1 METETQ
7 NEGTMAQ
14 PRIRPRPV
22 DGAPGSGP
30 GGQPTPIAATG
41 TAGAPGAQATG
52 IALGP
57 RDLIQGK
64 LVYDGDLR
72 VQGTLEGEATVSG
85 DLSVEGQGT
94 VKAKV
99 EARNLAV
106 RGTLDG
112 EASVRER
119 LLIAGSGSVQGNV
132 KVARLAIED
141 GGVLNGNVT
150 MEKREPGNNR
160 PRGEGASG

>member
-22 DGAPGSGP
+22 DGSQGSGP
-30 GGQPTPIAATG
+30 GAQPAPTPAGGPRAA
-41 TAGAPGAQATG
+41 G

-64 LVYDGDLR
+64 LVYEGDLR
-72 VQGTLEGEATVSG
+72 VQGTLEGEAKVSG
-85 DLSVEGQGT
+85 DVSVEGQGT
-94 VKAKV
+94 IRAKV

-106 RGTLDG
+106 RGSLDG
-112 EASVRER
+112 EASVHER

-132 KVARLAIED
+132 RVARLAIED
-141 GGVLNGNVT
+141 GGVLNGTVT
-150 MEKREPGNNR
+150 MEKKEPGNSR
-160 PRGEGASG
+160 PKGETATG

>member
-30 GGQPTPIAATG
+30 GGQPTPVAA
-41 TAGAPGAQATG
+41 AGVHGNG

-64 LVYDGDLR
+64 LVYEGDLK

-112 EASVRER
+112 EATVRER

-141 GGVLNGNVT
+141 GGILNGNVT

>member
-7 NEGTMAQ
+7 NQGGMAQ

-22 DGAPGSGP
+22 DGGQGTGAGNVQTGP
-30 GGQPTPIAATG
+30 VAAGAAG
-41 TAGAPGAQATG
+41 TAGAASRG

-64 LVYDGDLR
+64 LVYEGDLR
-72 VQGTLEGEATVSG
+72 VQGTLEGEAKVSG
-85 DLSVEGQGT
+85 DLSVEGEGT
-94 VKAKV
+94 VRAKV

-112 EASVRER
+112 EASVGER

-132 KVARLAIED
+132 RVSRLAIED

-150 MEKREPGNNR
+150 MEKRETPSNR
-160 PRGEGASG
+160 PRSEGTSG

>member
-22 DGAPGSGP
+22 DGGPGSAP
-30 GGQPTPIAATG
+30 AAQPASTPATG
-41 TAGAPGAQATG
+41 VRGAG

-64 LVYDGDLR
+64 LVYEGDLR

-94 VKAKV
+94 VRAKV

-112 EASVRER
+112 EASVHER

-132 KVARLAIED
+132 RVARLAIED

-150 MEKREPGNNR
+150 MEKKEPGNTR
-160 PRGEGASG
+160 PRGEAATG